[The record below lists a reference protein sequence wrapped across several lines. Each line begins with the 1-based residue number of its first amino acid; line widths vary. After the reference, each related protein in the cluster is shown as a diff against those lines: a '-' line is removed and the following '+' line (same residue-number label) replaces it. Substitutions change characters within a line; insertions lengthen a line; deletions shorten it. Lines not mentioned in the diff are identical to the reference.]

1 VTSYFLHLAPVLVYT
16 GLALLVAGESAGVPL
31 PGETSLVA
39 AAVLASAHRLSLLLV
54 VGIAAAAAIAGD
66 NVGYL
71 IGRRG
76 VRSLLLRGGLLAN
89 RRRLALE
96 RAERFFARRGR
107 TAVFFG
113 RWLPWLRV
121 TVAWLAGAGRMRW
134 RTFIVWNALGGLAW
148 ATTIGVAVYLVG
160 SAAQKDVTLVG
171 IILLCVTVIGAAVAL
186 AVRFLRRESG
196 ENPAP
201 AADSPA
207 AIDGSE
213 LGRDSSAAAL
223 RLRRA
228 SPSGAPKTRAR
239 A

>member
-196 ENPAP
+196 ENQAP

-207 AIDGSE
+207 AIDGSK
-213 LGRDSSAAAL
+213 LGSAGSAAA
-223 RLRRA
+223 LRRA
-228 SPSGAPKTRAR
+228 SPSVAPRAR
-239 A
+239 TRP

>member
-1 VTSYFLHLAPVLVYT
+1 MTSYFLNLAPALVYA

-39 AAVLASAHRLSLLLV
+39 AAVLAAAHRLSLPLV
-54 VGIAAAAAIAGD
+54 IGVAAAAAIAGD
-66 NVGYL
+66 NMGYV

-76 VRSLLLRGGLLAN
+76 VRSLLLRGRFLAE

-134 RTFIVWNALGGLAW
+134 RTFVVWNALGGLAW

-160 SAAQKDVTLVG
+160 AAAQKDVALVG
-171 IILLCVTVIGAAVAL
+171 LVLLGLAAIGTAVAL
-186 AVRFLRRESG
+186 AVKHARSQ
-196 ENPAP
+196 
-201 AADSPA
+201 
-207 AIDGSE
+207 
-213 LGRDSSAAAL
+213 
-223 RLRRA
+223 
-228 SPSGAPKTRAR
+228 PSGFVGNSAPEAR
-239 A
+239 PAKRPGR

>member
-1 VTSYFLHLAPVLVYT
+1 VTSYFLHLSPVLVYA

-39 AAVLASAHRLSLLLV
+39 AAVLAATHRVSLPLV
-54 VGIAAAAAIAGD
+54 VGVAAAAAIAGD
-66 NVGYL
+66 NVGYV
-71 IGRRG
+71 IGCRG
-76 VRSLLLRGGLLAN
+76 VRSLLLRGGFLAN

-96 RAERFFARRGR
+96 RAERFFAHRGR

-134 RTFIVWNALGGLAW
+134 ETFVVWNELGGLAW

-171 IILLCVTVIGAAVAL
+171 LVLLCVAAISTGAGL
-186 AVRFLRRESG
+186 AVRYLCRRPSG
-196 ENPAP
+196 ENQPPAT
-201 AADSPA
+201 ADSPP
-207 AIDGSE
+207 
-213 LGRDSSAAAL
+213 DS
-223 RLRRA
+223 RRRRPERGLDLPHC
-228 SPSGAPKTRAR
+228 S
-239 A
+239 

>member
-1 VTSYFLHLAPVLVYT
+1 MTSYFMNLAPVLVYA
-16 GLALLVAGESAGVPL
+16 GLALLIAGESAGVPL

-39 AAVLASAHRLSLLLV
+39 AAVLAAAHRLSLPLV
-54 VGIAAAAAIAGD
+54 IGVAAAAAIAGD
-66 NVGYL
+66 NMGYL

-76 VRSLLLRGGLLAN
+76 VRSLLLRGRFLAE

-134 RTFIVWNALGGLAW
+134 QTFVVWNALGGLAW

-160 SAAQKDVTLVG
+160 AAAQKDVTLVG
-171 IILLCVTVIGAAVAL
+171 LALLGLAAISTAVAL
-186 AVRFLRRESG
+186 TVRHARNQPSL
-196 ENPAP
+196 
-201 AADSPA
+201 DSPLA
-207 AIDGSE
+207 
-213 LGRDSSAAAL
+213 SSGTG
-223 RLRRA
+223 
-228 SPSGAPKTRAR
+228 PT
-239 A
+239 

>member
-1 VTSYFLHLAPVLVYT
+1 MTSYFLHLAPVLAYA
-16 GLALLVAGESAGVPL
+16 GLALLVAGESAGIPL

-39 AAVLASAHRLSLLLV
+39 AAVLASAHRLSLPLV
-54 VGIAAAAAIAGD
+54 VAIATAAAIAGD
-66 NVGYL
+66 NLGYV

-76 VRSLLLRGGLLAN
+76 VRSLLLRGRFVAK

-134 RTFIVWNALGGLAW
+134 RTFLVWNALGGLAW
-148 ATTIGVAVYLVG
+148 ATTIGVAVYLIG
-160 SAAQKDVTLVG
+160 SAAQTDVTLVG
-171 IILLCVTVIGAAVAL
+171 IVLLCVAVIGAAVAL
-186 AVRFLRRESG
+186 ALRYLRRESG
-196 ENPAP
+196 ENQA
-201 AADSPA
+201 
-207 AIDGSE
+207 
-213 LGRDSSAAAL
+213 AAAL

-228 SPSGAPKTRAR
+228 SPSGTPKARTRA
-239 A
+239 